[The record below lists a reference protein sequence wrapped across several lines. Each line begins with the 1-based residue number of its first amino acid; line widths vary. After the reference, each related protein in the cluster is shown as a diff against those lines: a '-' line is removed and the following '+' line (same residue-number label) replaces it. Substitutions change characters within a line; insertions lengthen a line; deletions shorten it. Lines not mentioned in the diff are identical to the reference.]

1 MPASFH
7 EHLEPPETA
16 LPSDRSTGIVFVAV
30 ALVVAY
36 FWRGNQIVLTAA
48 LAVAAGLL
56 LLALFAPAV
65 LAPLNRL
72 WMKFALLLSRVMNPI
87 VMLVLFAV
95 VVVPAGLIM
104 QLFRDPL
111 RRKRP
116 AVASY
121 WVTRPDADKSSM
133 ANQF

>member
-1 MPASFH
+1 
-7 EHLEPPETA
+7 
-16 LPSDRSTGIVFVAV
+16 
-30 ALVVAY
+30 
-36 FWRGNQIVLTAA
+36 
-48 LAVAAGLL
+48 
-56 LLALFAPAV
+56 
-65 LAPLNRL
+65 
-72 WMKFALLLSRVMNPI
+72 MNPI